1 MSLPCNPFLTAV
13 IIIFFLWRRLFRSKT
28 TLTTDIWPTQLNNR
42 LDTLHNDTLHE
53 GLVCD
58 IQHDDIQHNDVQH
71 NNTLVIKLNVIVLG
85 VSFLIVMLN
94 VVAPGPQLG
103 WPNIASVKC
112 LSAKRFSTQRRET
125 LFIIEKMREFYD
137 SKIRRNKT
145 FFFVSSCHLY
155 FRAIS

>member
-1 MSLPCNPFLTAV
+1 VLSV
-13 IIIFFLWRRLFRSKT
+13 SFFIVR
-28 TLTTDIWPTQLNNR
+28 
-42 LDTLHNDTLHE
+42 
-53 GLVCD
+53 
-58 IQHDDIQHNDVQH
+58 
-71 NNTLVIKLNVIVLG
+71 LNVVE
-85 VSFLIVMLN
+85 VSFVMLN

-145 FFFVSSCHLY
+145 FFLSQCVIYTSEQ
-155 FRAIS
+155 